1 MCDNKA
7 TVYSLMVRSVRYNI
21 IKLMD
26 TLELLPDDVASWKRQ
41 HVLRSENN
49 KNTAACSVVLYRST
63 CTCSVNFAHE
73 GFQLHINTQCV
84 TSGYTFNVKLLQ
96 FGEVKVPNVLCQV

>member
-26 TLELLPDDVASWKRQ
+26 TLELLPDDVAS
-41 HVLRSENN
+41 
-49 KNTAACSVVLYRST
+49 
-63 CTCSVNFAHE
+63 
-73 GFQLHINTQCV
+73 
-84 TSGYTFNVKLLQ
+84 
-96 FGEVKVPNVLCQV
+96 